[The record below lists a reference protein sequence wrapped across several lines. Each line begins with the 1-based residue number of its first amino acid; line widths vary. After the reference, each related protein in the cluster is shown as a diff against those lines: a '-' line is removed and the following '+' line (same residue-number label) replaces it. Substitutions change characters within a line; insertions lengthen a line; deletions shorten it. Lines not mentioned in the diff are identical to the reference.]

1 MDKLC
6 LYFFS
11 EEEYINFPKDFK
23 TLKELISSYFLLSK
37 RSIEEINFCYNNSDA
52 TLLSIKN
59 ENDYTLFRKKNI
71 NNLYLDAGNNYE
83 IYDEFLL
90 NKEKNDENEDVKR
103 LNELTKKDEEF
114 KKLYETKFK
123 NEENEINEINKLLQD
138 LQSRKIEIL
147 KHIKRNRQI
156 LDKEHQKIK
165 TELTNLKRK
174 LGMK

>member
-1 MDKLC
+1 M
-6 LYFFS
+6 
-11 EEEYINFPKDFK
+11 
-23 TLKELISSYFLLSK
+23 
-37 RSIEEINFCYNNSDA
+37 
-52 TLLSIKN
+52 
-59 ENDYTLFRKKNI
+59 
-71 NNLYLDAGNNYE
+71 
-83 IYDEFLL
+83 
-90 NKEKNDENEDVKR
+90 
-103 LNELTKKDEEF
+103 TKKDEEF
-114 KKLYETKFK
+114 KKIYETKFK